1 MSIRKEQC
9 EGEAAR
15 GTGSLHMTIQ
25 TVVLIETLTSSAP
38 MCWVSKASFDAGS
51 CRSAVVV
58 LSAGKGG
65 TAQNPKGTQPAWKGE
80 TPRSIGCAPRVA

>member
-1 MSIRKEQC
+1 
-9 EGEAAR
+9 
-15 GTGSLHMTIQ
+15 
-25 TVVLIETLTSSAP
+25 
-38 MCWVSKASFDAGS
+38 
-51 CRSAVVV
+51 